1 MPLYA
6 WQGALWQR
14 LHAERARL
22 PHALLLH
29 GRRGIGKREF
39 ALEFARGLLCQSPV
53 DGAACGKCASCH
65 LFEVETH
72 PDFRLIEPIETD
84 DAEEGSKAT
93 RHITIAQIRELEDFV
108 ALSTH
113 HHGARVIVV
122 HPAEALNAAAANAL
136 LKTLE
141 EPTEHTVFL
150 LVSHQPHQLLPTV
163 RSRCRQMA
171 MPMPDAPQA
180 REWLAQQGTPDAE
193 LCLALAGGA
202 PLEAMRYADRD
213 YLAARKDFLSA
224 LSDPARLDW
233 LKLAEQGAKQDLAN
247 QVDWLQ
253 KWIHDVASVRLSG
266 AIRYNPDFTRPLQ
279 ELGARVNLT
288 ALLRFARELTGVRRH
303 VKHPLN
309 AQLLLESVY
318 SNYKQALTNQHG

>member
-1 MPLYA
+1 MPLYP
-6 WQGALWQR
+6 WQSGMWRKLAS
-14 LHAERARL
+14 ERTRL

-39 ALEFARGLLCQSPV
+39 ALEFARALLCQTPV
-53 DGAACGKCASCH
+53 ASAACGKCTSCH
-65 LFEVETH
+65 LFEVGTH
-72 PDFRLIEPIETD
+72 PDFRLIEPLENEE
-84 DAEEGSKAT
+84 AEEGSRAG
-93 RHITIAQIRELEDFV
+93 RNITIAQIRELEDFV

-113 HHGARVIVV
+113 HHGARIIVV
-122 HPAEALNAAAANAL
+122 HPAESLNAAAANAL

-150 LVSHQPHQLLPTV
+150 MISHQPHQLLPTV

-171 MPMPDAPQA
+171 MPMPDVNEA
-180 REWLAQQGTPDAE
+180 RGWLAGQGTPDAE

-202 PLEAMRYADRD
+202 PLEAVRYADRD
-213 YLAARKDFLSA
+213 YLATRKTFLAA
-224 LSDPARLDW
+224 LSDPAQLDW

-253 KWIHDVASVRLSG
+253 KWIHDMVAARLFG
-266 AIRYNPDFTRPLQ
+266 MVRYNPDFTRPLQ

-303 VKHPLN
+303 VRHPLN
-309 AQLLLESVY
+309 AQLLLESVF
-318 SNYKQALTNQHG
+318 SNYKQTLTAHHG